1 VAPASPRRQ
10 LESSA
15 VAAFMPVFALAP
27 VWLLAMLVFWW
38 PIQLVWSVPF
48 WLFAGV
54 YLAGVVLLFARP
66 VQRVVF
72 IRLLGAR
79 RPHPSEVGALL
90 PAWRTVARAN
100 GVPPNR
106 YMLAVLDA
114 DELNAFA
121 CGGHLVVVSSYALKH
136 LDEVELEGVLAH
148 ELSHHLGLHTVA
160 LTIAQWMSVPIL
172 ILARVG
178 FFLQNVARAATDAF
192 ASHSA
197 ALTVLGRFIG
207 VLLTAVGWL
216 FLAGVLG
223 AHLLGNWVG
232 RASEFQ
238 ADRRAVEMGFGRQL
252 SSALREVVAAGG
264 QRQRGWRARVFATH
278 PPARTRVARIDA
290 MLRARRAAG
299 ERRRAPGERRPGRP
313 FV

>member
-1 VAPASPRRQ
+1 
-10 LESSA
+10 
-15 VAAFMPVFALAP
+15 
-27 VWLLAMLVFWW
+27 
-38 PIQLVWSVPF
+38 
-48 WLFAGV
+48 
-54 YLAGVVLLFARP
+54 
-66 VQRVVF
+66 VQRAVF

-106 YMLAVLDA
+106 FMLAVLDA

-121 CGGHLVVVSSYALKH
+121 CGGHLVIVSSYALKH

-160 LTIAQWMSVPIL
+160 LTITQWMSVPIL

-178 FFLQNVARAATDAF
+178 FFLQNVAHAATDAF
-192 ASHSA
+192 AAHSA

-207 VLLTAVGWL
+207 MLLTAVGWL

-223 AHLLGNWVG
+223 ANLLGNWVG

-252 SSALREVVAAGG
+252 SSALREVVAASGE
-264 QRQRGWRARVFATH
+264 RPRGWRARVFATH

-290 MLRARRAAG
+290 MLRARQQARRAAT
-299 ERRRAPGERRPGRP
+299 ERRRGRP

>member
-1 VAPASPRRQ
+1 
-10 LESSA
+10 
-15 VAAFMPVFALAP
+15 
-27 VWLLAMLVFWW
+27 
-38 PIQLVWSVPF
+38 
-48 WLFAGV
+48 
-54 YLAGVVLLFARP
+54 
-66 VQRVVF
+66 
-72 IRLLGAR
+72 
-79 RPHPSEVGALL
+79 
-90 PAWRTVARAN
+90 
-100 GVPPNR
+100 
-106 YMLAVLDA
+106 MLAVLDV

-121 CGGHLVVVSSYALKH
+121 CGGHLLIVSSYALKH
-136 LDEVELEGVLAH
+136 LDEVEMEGVLAH
-148 ELSHHLGLHTVA
+148 ELSHHLGLHTLA

-197 ALTVLGRFIG
+197 ALTVLGRFVG

-223 AHLLGNWVG
+223 ANLLGNWVG

-252 SSALREVVAAGG
+252 STALRAVIAATHE
-264 QRQRGWRARVFATH
+264 RPRGWRARVFATH

-290 MLRARRAAG
+290 MLRARQQA
-299 ERRRAPGERRPGRP
+299 RRARRVRGDRTPY
-313 FV
+313 

>member
-1 VAPASPRRQ
+1 VAPGSRRQ

-15 VAAFMPVFALAP
+15 IAAFMPVLALVP

-38 PIQLVWSVPF
+38 PIQLVWYVPF
-48 WLFAGV
+48 WVFAAV
-54 YLAGVVLLFARP
+54 YLAGVVLLFTRG

-72 IRLLGAR
+72 TRLLGAR
-79 RPHPSEVGALL
+79 RPHPSEVGTLL
-90 PAWRTVARAN
+90 PAWRTVAQAN

-106 YMLAVLDA
+106 FMLAVLDA

-121 CGGHLVVVSSYALKH
+121 CGGHLLIVSSYALKH

-160 LTIAQWMSVPIL
+160 LTLAQWMSVPIL

-207 VLLTAVGWL
+207 VLLTGVGWL

-223 AHLLGNWVG
+223 ANLLGNWVG
-232 RASEFQ
+232 RVSEFQ

-252 SSALREVVAAGG
+252 SAALRQVVAATHE
-264 QRQRGWRARVFATH
+264 RPRGWRARVFATH

-290 MLRARRAAG
+290 MLRARQQA
-299 ERRRAPGERRPGRP
+299 RRARRVRTDPSA
-313 FV
+313 